1 MAKAKQ
7 NLTKRI
13 QREQSP
19 DKKARLEE
27 RQKTR
32 GVRSVDLSAVPE
44 IGVSGVEPARVAE
57 VTE

>member
-13 QREQSP
+13 KQEQDP
-19 DKKARLEE
+19 AKKARLEE

-32 GVRSVDLSAVPE
+32 GVRTVDLSAVPE
-44 IGVSGVEPARVAE
+44 IAVSDAGPA
-57 VTE
+57 